1 MGVISLG
8 GDGEIIGW
16 NRAVEHLTGID
27 AEHTIGSR
35 LAHLPAPWGDLLSE
49 FGRGE
54 AMHEP
59 QRHLEVDG
67 QSRWVSLHKSLIQSP
82 GPSEQAGGLVLVL
95 EDITELRQMESH
107 LAHNERLA
115 SIGRL
120 AAGVAH
126 EIGNPVTA
134 IACLAQ
140 NLDGECDREEQTLSA
155 SQIMEQT
162 RRITRIV
169 ESLVTFSHSGG
180 LRDTIQGPVN
190 VAATAAEA
198 IALLLLDPDHR
209 AQRFENHCA
218 PDLEVIG
225 DPQRLLQVF
234 VNLLG
239 NAADASDPDDA
250 IRVLSEEHGDKVRI
264 QVEDR
269 GHGIPEELR
278 AALFEPFVTSKPPGR
293 GTGLGLALVYSIIE
307 DHHGTVWVESPIDG
321 DRGTRFIIE
330 LPRFSAGD
338 LSTH

>member
-1 MGVISLG
+1 
-8 GDGEIIGW
+8 
-16 NRAVEHLTGID
+16 
-27 AEHTIGSR
+27 
-35 LAHLPAPWGDLLSE
+35 
-49 FGRGE
+49 
-54 AMHEP
+54 
-59 QRHLEVDG
+59 
-67 QSRWVSLHKSLIQSP
+67 
-82 GPSEQAGGLVLVL
+82 
-95 EDITELRQMESH
+95 
-107 LAHNERLA
+107 
-115 SIGRL
+115 
-120 AAGVAH
+120 
-126 EIGNPVTA
+126 
-134 IACLAQ
+134 
-140 NLDGECDREEQTLSA
+140 
-155 SQIMEQT
+155 
-162 RRITRIV
+162 
-169 ESLVTFSHSGG
+169 
-180 LRDTIQGPVN
+180 
-190 VAATAAEA
+190 
-198 IALLLLDPDHR
+198 
-209 AQRFENHCA
+209 
-218 PDLEVIG
+218 VIG

>member
-1 MGVISLG
+1 
-8 GDGEIIGW
+8 
-16 NRAVEHLTGID
+16 
-27 AEHTIGSR
+27 
-35 LAHLPAPWGDLLSE
+35 
-49 FGRGE
+49 
-54 AMHEP
+54 
-59 QRHLEVDG
+59 
-67 QSRWVSLHKSLIQSP
+67 
-82 GPSEQAGGLVLVL
+82 
-95 EDITELRQMESH
+95 
-107 LAHNERLA
+107 
-115 SIGRL
+115 
-120 AAGVAH
+120 
-126 EIGNPVTA
+126 
-134 IACLAQ
+134 
-140 NLDGECDREEQTLSA
+140 
-155 SQIMEQT
+155 
-162 RRITRIV
+162 
-169 ESLVTFSHSGG
+169 TFSHSGG

-209 AQRFENHCA
+209 AQCFENHCA

-239 NAADASDPDDA
+239 NAADASDAGDA
-250 IRVLSEEHGDKVRI
+250 IRVLSEDHGDKVRI
-264 QVEDR
+264 QVEDH

-330 LPRFSAGD
+330 LPRFSAGA